1 MDFDKQIS
9 EIRALSGKLLD
20 EGKVDV
26 ILAYG
31 DGDLDDGAL
40 IPLFVRSQDDVNK
53 IKWGDRCWQNLAPYL
68 HGRDERAAI
77 VAKACD
83 ARAIAQYIIESQL
96 ERDKV
101 YIIGVDCPG
110 MKDSDG
116 DPRPGCSE
124 CTVRLAPVCDT
135 RIEDDRVTNH
145 ETNHGDGAISG
156 DGPFDRVPLS
166 KGPSPLIAPS
176 PCVDSPAGSLERFK
190 EEIDK
195 CILCYSCR
203 QACYGCYCPTCFI
216 ERDIPG
222 WQPAEVD
229 AGIKMTFHLGR
240 SMHLAGRCVECG
252 ACEAACASGVN
263 IRYIIKE
270 ATDFIEE
277 NYDFKTGMDLETT
290 QAMLTF
296 KLDDEEIG
304 FFGSKDH
311 E

>member
-1 MDFDKQIS
+1 MNFDKQIS
-9 EIRALSGKLLD
+9 EIRALCRKLIEED
-20 EGKVDV
+20 KVDV

-31 DGDLDDGAL
+31 DGDLDDGTL
-40 IPLFVRSQDDVNK
+40 IPLFVRTPDDIDK

-68 HGRDERAAI
+68 HGREERTAI
-77 VAKACD
+77 LAKACD
-83 ARAIAQYIIESQL
+83 ARAIVQYTIESQI

-101 YIIGVDCPG
+101 YVIGVDCPG
-110 MKDSDG
+110 MKDADG
-116 DPRPGCSE
+116 DSRPGCDE
-124 CTVRLAPVCDT
+124 CTVRVAPVCDT
-135 RIEDDRVTNH
+135 RIEDDRVV
-145 ETNHGDGAISG
+145 AITPKES
-156 DGPFDRVPLS
+156 S
-166 KGPSPLIAPS
+166 
-176 PCVDSPAGSLERFK
+176 DSPAGSLKRFR

-229 AGIKMTFHLGR
+229 AGTKMTFHLGR

-252 ACEAACASGVN
+252 SCEAACASGVN
-263 IRYIIKE
+263 IRYVIKE
-270 ATDFIEE
+270 ATKFIEE
-277 NYDFKTGMDLETT
+277 NYDVKTGMDPNTR

-296 KLDDEEIG
+296 KFDDKEIG
-304 FFGSKDH
+304 FFGGGH